1 MRSKQTKQRYY
12 FGIDITPYWFGPLG
26 RTFGLS
32 EKSIE
37 RRVKHV
43 LRKDMSWH
51 GGGWKSDA
59 RHTRRIFDE
68 GEWGLTV
75 SLTRSSAVLELGKR
89 LVSQLDVADDFEH
102 RGWPITSHSASRT
115 PRSLLKMPRLP
126 PLILVPKQFWKFGNT
141 EVRCPTNFARWR
153 DLEPALRALAS
164 LDVAQTEYRYYP
176 EVLREAETGD
186 ADDGSQKWL
195 KLARD
200 LDYSARLLMHFAL
213 RSAAQNAA
221 SQAAPW
227 VDLALQAGADV
238 GPRVVVRFILDDDD
252 ASSTETGEA
261 SLRDKVSRLESFAN
275 LANSVATELRARLSS
290 EGGPD

>member
-1 MRSKQTKQRYY
+1 
-12 FGIDITPYWFGPLG
+12 
-26 RTFGLS
+26 
-32 EKSIE
+32 
-37 RRVKHV
+37 
-43 LRKDMSWH
+43 
-51 GGGWKSDA
+51 
-59 RHTRRIFDE
+59 
-68 GEWGLTV
+68 
-75 SLTRSSAVLELGKR
+75 VLELGKR
-89 LVSQLDVADDFEH
+89 LVSQLDVADDFLASWMAHYIAQRIKDAEESPEDAKAAAADSCAKAILEIWEH
-102 RGWPITSHSASRT
+102 RS
-115 PRSLLKMPRLP
+115 SLPDQLR
-126 PLILVPKQFWKFGNT
+126 PL
-141 EVRCPTNFARWR
+141 R

-200 LDYSARLLMHFAL
+200 LDYSARLLMQFAL

-227 VDLALQAGADV
+227 VDLALQAGADD
-238 GPRVVVRFILDDDD
+238 GPRVVIRFILDDDD

-290 EGGPD
+290 EGGSD